1 MNSPASP
8 ESAPS
13 PPTSLGPGP
22 VIGPRERLS
31 ATMTLSLV
39 CFGVVILGVGFA
51 RDDAAPVVPT
61 LDVILT
67 QTSTQDPPK
76 QADFVAQANNQGGG
90 ESDKAQRPRDAQS
103 AMVPKPD
110 PGIAPQPVTAQA
122 PAPAPDPTQRLLTT
136 VGASDRLAPRP
147 EEQPKTSETPLPLGR
162 ELMQQSL
169 KMARLTAERDRMQAA
184 YAKRPKRKFI
194 SASTQQYEYAA
205 YMRAWV
211 EKVERVGN
219 LNYPDE
225 ARRRNLGGRLVMT
238 VVVRPDGSVA
248 DILLNTPSGQRL
260 LDEAAQRIVRL
271 SEPFAPLP
279 KTGEAIDELHITR
292 TWDFQNGG
300 IETE

>member
-39 CFGVVILGVGFA
+39 CFGVLILGIGFA
-51 RDDAAPVVPT
+51 RNDAAPVVPT

-211 EKVERVGN
+211 DKVERVGN
-219 LNYPDE
+219 VNCPVDICRSGLV
-225 ARRRNLGGRLVMT
+225 GSLVMT
-238 VVVRPDGSVA
+238 VVMRRDGSVG
-248 DILLNTPSGQRL
+248 DVMLVTPSGNRSM
-260 LDEAAQRIVRL
+260 DAAAIAAVRL
-271 SEPFAPLP
+271 ASPFPPLP
-279 KTGEAIDELHITR
+279 KTRDEIDELLITR
-292 TWDFQNGG
+292 TWRFNNGTVDS
-300 IETE
+300 E

>member
-39 CFGVVILGVGFA
+39 CFGVLILGIGFA
-51 RDDAAPVVPT
+51 RNDAAPVVPT

-162 ELMQQSL
+162 ELMDGIAGL
-169 KMARLTAERDRMQAA
+169 RLYLTVAEKDRMNMAGA
-184 YAKRPKRKFI
+184 PEMSPKHYEKLLPYAV
-194 SASTQQYEYAA
+194 ALG
-205 YMRAWV
+205 V
-211 EKVERVGN
+211 EKQWSTHFQKWLDAAGANANYDYKPQWYTGREFDSRQFGN
-219 LNYPDE
+219 
-225 ARRRNLGGRLVMT
+225 RMST
-238 VVVRPDGSVA
+238 VSSTISTSVTRWSP
-248 DILLNTPSGQRL
+248 NSKVSPS
-260 LDEAAQRIVRL
+260 A
-271 SEPFAPLP
+271 
-279 KTGEAIDELHITR
+279 
-292 TWDFQNGG
+292 
-300 IETE
+300 